1 VDGILTA
8 EWVEGIPPDRAAT
21 LMMSILPPSLP
32 EVNGFD
38 SCPITLATVAAI
50 RTFRE
55 RAEPLLSYQSKEST

>member
-1 VDGILTA
+1 MKVRDENLTA

-21 LMMSILPPSLP
+21 LTMSILPPSLLP
-32 EVNGFD
+32 EVKGFD

-55 RAEPLLSYQSKEST
+55 RAEILA